1 LKETSFMKIGI
12 GLPNQIRNVR
22 PAVIPEWASRAEK
35 AGFSTLGSVGRVA
48 YPGVMDTVALAVS
61 AGATSTIG
69 LISNILIAPAWPPV
83 LLAKE
88 AASIDAVS
96 GGRLTLGLGLG
107 GRPDDFVVDGL
118 GARGTGKRLDHD
130 LEVYHSV
137 WRGDPV
143 GGSSNPAVPAET
155 RQVPVMF
162 GGMVPAAFER
172 VARWGKGYIGASVPA
187 SMVAPAF
194 QGART
199 AWKNAGREGTPRL
212 VAIAY
217 YALGDIDKGRS
228 NVWDYYMTAGDET
241 AGLIT
246 GGVLVGPDGVKTG
259 LKEFAEIGADEL
271 ILNPTLDDL
280 SELERLADVVL

>member
-1 LKETSFMKIGI
+1 MKIGI

-22 PAVIPEWASRAEK
+22 PAVIPEWASRAEQ

-48 YPGVMDTVALAVS
+48 YPGVMDTVALAAS
-61 AGATSTIG
+61 AGATTTIG

-88 AASIDAVS
+88 AAGIDAVS

-107 GRPDDFVVDGL
+107 GRPDDFVVHGL
-118 GARGTGKRLDHD
+118 GATGTGKRLDHD
-130 LEVYHSV
+130 LEVYRSV

-143 GGSSNPAVPAET
+143 GGGSNPAVPTGT
-155 RQVPVMF
+155 RQVPLMF
-162 GGMVPAAFER
+162 GGMVPAAFDR
-172 VARWGKGYIGASVPA
+172 VARWGEGYIGASLPA

-194 QGART
+194 QGAVT
-199 AWKNAGREGTPRL
+199 AWKTAGRVGTPRL

-228 NVWDYYMTAGDET
+228 NVCDYYSSAGDEVVR
-241 AGLIT
+241 LIT
-246 GGVLVGPDGVKTG
+246 GGVLAGPIGVKAG
-259 LKEFAEIGADEL
+259 LKEFAEIGADEV

-280 SELERLADVVL
+280 DEIERLADVVL